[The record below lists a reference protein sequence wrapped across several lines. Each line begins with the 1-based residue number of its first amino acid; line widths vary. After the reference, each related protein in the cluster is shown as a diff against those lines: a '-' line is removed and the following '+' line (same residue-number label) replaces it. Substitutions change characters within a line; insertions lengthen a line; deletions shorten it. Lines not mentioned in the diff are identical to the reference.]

1 MPPLAI
7 SRRFTS
13 LAEVHDFG
21 KRLWKHE
28 ESKTGG
34 NKMEYKIIS
43 YRAWDGK
50 KNLEEKSNNL
60 KYFDR
65 YLNKLNFRSQIYKKD
80 GRRWKL
86 IYSEI

>member
-1 MPPLAI
+1 MLTNTIISAI
-7 SRRFTS
+7 IISTK
-13 LAEVHDFG
+13 G
-21 KRLWKHE
+21 KQ
-28 ESKTGG
+28 TGG

>member
-1 MPPLAI
+1 
-7 SRRFTS
+7 
-13 LAEVHDFG
+13 
-21 KRLWKHE
+21 
-28 ESKTGG
+28 
-34 NKMEYKIIS
+34 MEYKIIS

-50 KNLEEKSNNL
+50 KNLEEKSNNI

>member
-1 MPPLAI
+1 MTLI
-7 SRRFTS
+7 GGFFETR
-13 LAEVHDFG
+13 G
-21 KRLWKHE
+21 KQ
-28 ESKTGG
+28 TGG